1 MKLELKL
8 KDGLRGIQV
17 VKRYFNFILFLFF
30 FSCSLNPN
38 SKFWTEEK
46 KISVD
51 KSTTKILLK
60 DKKDSLNEFNQNFKI
75 SLPKNL
81 KAEINHQ
88 HNNDGFINFDVNLQN
103 VSKYNF
109 RTIKSFSNFE
119 PEILLDKNYLFY
131 FNSSGSIMKF
141 DNNSNILWTQN
152 YYSKQDKKLQPI
164 LFFGISGE
172 DLFVADNIA
181 NYYVLNKN
189 TGKLKWKKKHS
200 SSFNSQIKTF
210 KNKAFVIDME
220 NQLRCFSLDTGELIW
235 TVKTQQSLLRSQ
247 KKQSL
252 ILNNDKVYFSNSIG
266 DVTAVNISSGEVIWQ
281 TPTQSNVLFGSTYF
295 LKSSDI
301 VSDKE
306 SIFVS
311 NNDNQFFSIDLLTGA
326 INWKQ
331 DFSSELRPA
340 LIGDYLVTI
349 SDNGLLIVMDKKTGQ
364 IIRIND
370 LFKNIKEKRK
380 KNYQP
385 IGFLVGKFYIYISTN
400 NGRILVINFKEGKI
414 QKMLKLDNNKLQRPV
429 YFNKSLYI
437 AKDNSI
443 IRLN

>member
-1 MKLELKL
+1 M
-8 KDGLRGIQV
+8 
-17 VKRYFNFILFLFF
+17 VKRYFYFALFILFL
-30 FSCSLNPN
+30 SCSLNPN
-38 SKFWTEEK
+38 SKFWTEQK

-51 KSTTKILLK
+51 KGVTKILLK
-60 DKKDSLNEFNQNFKI
+60 DKKESLNEFNQNFKI

-81 KAEINHQ
+81 KSEIFHQ
-88 HNNDGFINFDVNLQN
+88 HNNDGFINFDLSLQN

-131 FNSSGSIMKF
+131 FDSSGSIIKF
-141 DNNSNILWTQN
+141 DQNSNVLWTQN
-152 YYSKQDKKLQPI
+152 HYSKQDKKLQPI
-164 LFFGISGE
+164 LFFGTSGE
-172 DLFVADNIA
+172 NLFVADSIG

-200 SSFNSQIKTF
+200 SSFNSQIKIF
-210 KNKAFVIDME
+210 KKKALVIDIE
-220 NQLRCFSLDTGELIW
+220 NQLRCFSLETGELIW
-235 TVKTQQSLLRSQ
+235 SVKTQQSLLRSQ

-252 ILNNDKVYFSNSIG
+252 ILNDDKVYFSNSIG
-266 DVTAVNISSGEVIWQ
+266 DVTSVNISSGEVIWQ

-295 LKSSDI
+295 LKLSDI
-301 VSDKE
+301 VSDKD

-311 NNDNQFFSIDLLTGA
+311 NNNNQFFSIDLLTGV

-349 SDNGLLIVMDKKTGQ
+349 SDDGLLIVMDKKTGQ
-364 IIRIND
+364 IIRVND

-380 KNYQP
+380 KDYQP
-385 IGFLVGKFYIYISTN
+385 TGFLVGRFYVYLSTN

-414 QKMLKLDNNKLQRPV
+414 EKMLKLDNNKLQRPV